1 MPKAYANPGPALYPG
16 RAEGRL
22 AWVSSAFVALRTR
35 WTRPPGRRLASAPAL
50 ALAAALATV
59 VPVTACTS
67 SPAGTGKSATA
78 SAQRTAAPAITS
90 AQARQV
96 WDHYVAVS
104 GAETV
109 KAGDPALPLS
119 VETGVQRA
127 IDSASLRAF
136 KSFVAPVFRTPTFFL
151 PEQSGYPRFFV
162 ADVTRQLTSDPP
174 PSAAARSSYDGA
186 ATYPLGP
193 DLLLFE
199 QASEG
204 EPWLLASVSSLAVG
218 EKLPK
223 LATDRAGYVPAVRLS
238 DTALLAQ
245 PDDVGPLQAAV
256 VDDGPASAAAGAIA
270 AGQLTTGL
278 YRGALGHANGMKAP
292 PGDRYQWELQGASYP
307 EFALRT
313 ADGGALVFYAMTLNT
328 TVAVPDVIDK
338 GNPIHSGPPI
348 QVPADLRMLLPP
360 GRPAPLV
367 QLQSQQV
374 LSFTAIDPAPGKSKI
389 QVIAMGGGLASAAA
403 S

>member
-1 MPKAYANPGPALYPG
+1 LYLG

-22 AWVSSAFVALRTR
+22 TSVFSAFVALRTR
-35 WTRPPGRRLASAPAL
+35 WTRPRGRRLASAPAL
-50 ALAAALATV
+50 ALAAALAIV
-59 VPVTACTS
+59 VPATACTS
-67 SPAGTGKSATA
+67 SPAGTGTGATA
-78 SAQRTAAPAITS
+78 SAQRTASPAITA
-90 AQARQV
+90 AQARQA

-109 KAGDPALPLS
+109 KAGNPALPLS
-119 VETGVQRA
+119 VETGAQRA
-127 IDSASLRAF
+127 VDSARLRAV
-136 KSFVAPVFRTPTFFL
+136 KPFVAPVFRTPTFFL

-162 ADVTRQLTSDPP
+162 ADVTQQPTSDLP
-174 PSAAARSSYDGA
+174 PSAAAPNSDDGA

-193 DLLLFE
+193 DLMLFE
-199 QASEG
+199 QASAG
-204 EPWLLASVSSLAVG
+204 APWLLASMSSLAVG

-223 LATDRAGYVPAVRLS
+223 LATDRAGYIPTVRLS
-238 DTALLAQ
+238 DAALLAQ
-245 PDDVGPLQAAV
+245 PEDVGPLQAAM
-256 VDDGPASAAAGAIA
+256 VDDGPASAAARAVA

-278 YRGALGHANGMKAP
+278 YRGALSHANGMTAP
-292 PGDRYQWELQGASYP
+292 PGDIYQWELQGASYP
-307 EFALRT
+307 QFALRT

-328 TVAVPDVIDK
+328 TVAVPDVINK

-374 LSFTAIDPAPGKSKI
+374 LAFTAVDPPPGQSKI
-389 QVIAMGGGLASAAA
+389 QVITMGVGLASATA